1 MLPALYVYCK
11 KDMKI
16 AILLFSLLSG
26 LIQAGELE
34 QIHKHSGTI
43 DGKHKIGMALIRDKN
58 KITGNYFYYKD
69 LQCIELTGE
78 ISEDGKILL
87 RELNED
93 GDVRAVFH
101 WQVKGHKEWRGSDAS
116 FSGTGTWEKLPGGGA
131 VPFVVR
137 WPGYHMNSRYKGEGM
152 YSLMGIDDDDAFE
165 SSVEKFCNM
174 VKVGNKQEIAKMV
187 SFPINVYVNGKRR
200 EVADRKTFIREF
212 DNIFTK
218 SFRKIVAA
226 AVPRH
231 LFTRYEGAMLSGGAV
246 WFGSNMKVIAINN

>member
-1 MLPALYVYCK
+1 MLPALYAYRK

-16 AILLFSLLSG
+16 AIFLFFLLSG

-34 QIHKHSGTI
+34 QIHKYSGTI

-69 LQCIELTGE
+69 LKYIELTGE

-101 WQVKGHKEWRGSDAS
+101 WRVKGHKEWGERDVA
-116 FSGTGTWEKLPGGGA
+116 FSGTGTWEKVPDGGA
-131 VPFVVR
+131 VPFVIR
-137 WPGYHMNSRYKGEGM
+137 GRGYHMNSRYKGEGM

-174 VKVGNKQEIAKMV
+174 VRAGNKQGIAKMV

-212 DNIFTK
+212 DKIFTK

-231 LFTRYEGAMLSGGAV
+231 LFVRYGSAMISDGAV
-246 WFGSNMKVIAINN
+246 WFGSKGQVVAINN